1 MSANFFYRSG
11 PLEYRS
17 TGADMEVD
25 LSISSETPVKRFF
38 GNEILQHVPG
48 AVDFSRLHS
57 ALLNHDANTILGRV
71 DNARLDGR
79 KARASIVFDDDTEG
93 RAAWQKVQS
102 GSLKG
107 ASVGYV
113 IHKFRELKPGETWE
127 GFRGPAYVATRWSIY
142 ELSLTPIP
150 ADPNVGVG
158 RSFTR
163 SLDEIEIQQS
173 SFKDERIIMDGRAYS
188 ELLSR
193 AQAIGS
199 DAVLKFAEWV
209 RDGRSEAEITG
220 KLLDLAVQRRG
231 GTGTGRKL
239 SDVDEDA
246 FVRSITNPYYN

>member
-1 MSANFFYRSG
+1 MNNFFYRSG

-17 TGADMEVD
+17 GAGMEVD
-25 LSISSETPVKRFF
+25 LSISSEAPVKRFF
-38 GNEILQHVPG
+38 GNEILMHTRE
-48 AVDFSRLHS
+48 AVDFSRLNS
-57 ALLNHDANTILGRV
+57 ALLNHNANAILGRV
-71 DNARLDGR
+71 ENARLDGR
-79 KARASIVFDDDTEG
+79 RARASIVFDADPEG

-113 IHKFRELKPGETWE
+113 IHKFRELKNGETWE

-142 ELSLTPIP
+142 EVSLTPIP
-150 ADPNVGVG
+150 ADPSVGVG

-163 SLDEIEIQQS
+163 SLDGIFIETS
-173 SFKDERIIMDGRAYS
+173 TSKNGGIIMDGRAYS
-188 ELLSR
+188 ELLGR
-193 AQAIGS
+193 AQAVGS

-209 RDGRSEAEITG
+209 REGKSEAEITG

-239 SDVDEDA
+239 SDVDEDS
-246 FVRSITNPYYN
+246 FIRSITNPYYN